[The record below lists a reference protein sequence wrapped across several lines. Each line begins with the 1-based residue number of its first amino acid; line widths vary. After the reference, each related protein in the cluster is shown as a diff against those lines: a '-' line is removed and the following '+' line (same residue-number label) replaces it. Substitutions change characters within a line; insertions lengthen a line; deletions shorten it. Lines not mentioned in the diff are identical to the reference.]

1 MTSREWAHRLWG
13 TIRRARTDRD
23 LENELSAHLEL
34 AADDERRRGNSV
46 SGALRA
52 ARLRA
57 GGVAQA
63 MEAQRDQRGLARL
76 ENLARD
82 VRLACR
88 TLRNAPGFTVV
99 AVLTLAL
106 AIGATTTIF
115 SVVDGVL
122 LRPFPYAEMNRIM
135 ILGETTR
142 SGLPMSVAW
151 PNFVDWREQQD
162 VFEHFG
168 VYRGS
173 TVNLTGSDQPERL
186 IAAMISSEVSPALG
200 IKAAIGR
207 GLTPAEDRPTA
218 DRVVTISDRLW
229 RSHFNADPSIVGRSV
244 TLDGS
249 AYTIVGVMPP
259 GMRFPSRLT
268 DVWLPLGLFVT
279 TFPDN
284 RGNHPGLTV
293 VAKLWPASSVD
304 RANTEM
310 DAIARRLEKQYPLTN
325 ADHAILVTPYYEQVV
340 GSIRPMLVMLLA
352 AVGFVLLIACANMA
366 NLTLARADRRQREIA
381 LRSALGASRFRVVQ
395 QLLVESLLVSFA
407 GGALGALLAIVGV
420 KALIASRPST
430 IPRIDLLTVD
440 TRVLAFTALVS
451 IVTGLAFGIAPAVR
465 ASSVDF
471 LSALKDGARSSAGVA
486 VRHLRSTLVVAEV
499 ALALMLLVGAMLT
512 LKSLDRLMAIDLG
525 FAPAHVV
532 TMRVTLPQSS
542 YPDTPRWTAFHE
554 LLVRRVSALPSI
566 QSVGLNSNIPL
577 GGSGSESDIRYE
589 GQPMPKSPTDTGG
602 GTTCLFQ
609 ASTPEFLKSMGI
621 PLIRGRHFTDRD
633 TANTTLVAIV
643 DETLVRKFFPGVD
656 AIGKRIA
663 FEFRGAPPNPQPI
676 WREIIGVVRHVQHYG
691 LATEPPFVQ
700 VYTPLAQ
707 PPLYFQDRRPTMILV
722 ARTALDP
729 ESVVSL
735 IRREVATIDPNI
747 PVYGVQTMQAY
758 VDQAT
763 EQPRMSVTLLGA
775 FSVLA
780 LVLATLGIYGVLSY
794 LVTLRRQEIGIRMAL
809 GATAR
814 DVLGL
819 IVGHGMMLTAIG
831 IAVGLAGSWVLTELT
846 RSFLYGVSP
855 HDPLTYL
862 SVAALL
868 ATIAAVASY
877 VPGHR
882 AVGVDPATTL
892 RAE

>member
-1 MTSREWAHRLWG
+1 MTPREWAHRLWG
-13 TIRRARTDRD
+13 TVRRARTDRD
-23 LENELSAHLEL
+23 LEDELRAHLEL
-34 AADDERRRGNSV
+34 AADQERRRGNSDGSAV
-46 SGALRA
+46 RA
-52 ARLRA
+52 ARLRVGA
-57 GGVAQA
+57 VAQA
-63 MEAQRDQRGLARL
+63 MEAQRDQRGLAWL
-76 ENLARD
+76 EDLARD
-82 VRLACR
+82 VRIACR
-88 TLRNAPGFTVV
+88 TLRKAPGFTVV

-106 AIGATTTIF
+106 AIGAMTTIF

-122 LRPFPYAEMNRIM
+122 LRPFPYADMNRIV

-151 PNFVDWREQQD
+151 RNFVDWRDQQD
-162 VFEHFG
+162 VFEHLG

-186 IAAMISSEVSPALG
+186 ITAMVSSEVLPALG

-207 GLTPAEDRPTA
+207 AFTPDEDRPTA

-229 RSHFNADPSIVGRSV
+229 RSHFSADPSIIGQSV
-244 TLDGS
+244 MLDGS

-259 GMRFPSRLT
+259 GMRFPSRQT
-268 DVWLPLGLFVT
+268 DVWLPLGLFVS

-284 RGNHPGLTV
+284 RGNHPGLAV
-293 VAKLWPASSVD
+293 VAKLKPASSVD

-310 DAIARRLEKQYPLTN
+310 DAIARRLEQQYPLTN
-325 ADHAILVTPYYEQVV
+325 ADHTVSVTSYYEQVV

-366 NLTLARADRRQREIA
+366 NLALARADRRQREIA
-381 LRSALGASRFRVVQ
+381 LSSALGASRFRVVQ
-395 QLLVESLLVSFA
+395 PLLVESLLVSLA
-407 GGALGALLAIVGV
+407 GGALGALLAIVAV

-430 IPRIDLLTVD
+430 IPRIDLLAVD

-451 IVTGLAFGIAPAVR
+451 IVTGLAFGLAPALR
-465 ASSVDF
+465 ASSVD
-471 LSALKDGARSSAGVA
+471 LQSALKDGVRSSAGVA
-486 VRHLRSTLVVAEV
+486 VQRLRSTLVVAEV
-499 ALALMLLVGAMLT
+499 ALALVLLVGAMLT

-532 TMRVTLPQSS
+532 TMRVTLPRSS

-554 LLVRRVSALPSI
+554 QLVRRVSALPSI
-566 QSVGLNSNIPL
+566 QRAGLSSNIPL
-577 GGSGSESDIRYE
+577 GGSGSESDVRYE
-589 GQPMPKSPTDTGG
+589 GQPLPKSPSEK

-609 ASTPEFLKSMGI
+609 ASTPDFLKSMGI
-621 PLIRGRHFTDRD
+621 PLVRGRHFTDRD
-633 TANTTLVAIV
+633 TANATAVAIV
-643 DETLVRKFFPGVD
+643 DETLVRTFFPNGD

-663 FEFRGAPPNPQPI
+663 FEFRGTPSDPQPI
-676 WREIIGVVRHVQHYG
+676 WREIVGVVRHVQHYG
-691 LATEPPFVQ
+691 VATEPPFVQ

-707 PPLYFQDRRPTMILV
+707 LPLYFQDRRPTMVLV

-729 ESVVSL
+729 ESVVPL
-735 IRREVATIDPNI
+735 IRREVRAIDPNV
-747 PVYGVQTMQAY
+747 PVYGVQTLQAY
-758 VDQAT
+758 VDQAI

-780 LVLATLGIYGVLSY
+780 LVLAALGIYGVLSY

-809 GATAR
+809 GATAH

-819 IVGHGMMLTAIG
+819 IVGHGMRLTAIG
-831 IAVGLAGSWVLTELT
+831 IAVGLAGSWVLTQLM
-846 RSFLYGVSP
+846 RRFLYGVSP
-855 HDPLTYL
+855 HDPLTYF
-862 SVAALL
+862 SIAALL

-882 AVGVDPATTL
+882 AVSVDPVATL
-892 RAE
+892 RAD